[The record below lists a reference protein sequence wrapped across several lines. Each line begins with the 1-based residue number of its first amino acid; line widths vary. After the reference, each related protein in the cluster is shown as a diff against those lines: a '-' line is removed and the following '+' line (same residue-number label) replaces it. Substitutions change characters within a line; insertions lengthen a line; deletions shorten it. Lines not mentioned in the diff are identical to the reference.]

1 MKVLS
6 FIVVDLGHLTGSVFG
21 VCHKPRLRFAS
32 FREDAKAGALMAFGF
47 NLDAQ
52 WRLGAG
58 YVDQIL
64 KGQALAQVPRA
75 PAPARR
81 SGRLPVL

>member
-1 MKVLS
+1 
-6 FIVVDLGHLTGSVFG
+6 
-21 VCHKPRLRFAS
+21 
-32 FREDAKAGALMAFGF
+32 MAFGF

-75 PAPARR
+75 PARR